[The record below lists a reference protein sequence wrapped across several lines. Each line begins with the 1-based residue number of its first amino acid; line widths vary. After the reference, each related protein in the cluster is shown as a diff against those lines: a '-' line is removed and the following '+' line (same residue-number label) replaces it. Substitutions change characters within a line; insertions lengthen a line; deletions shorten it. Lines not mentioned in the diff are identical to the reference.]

1 MRRFASNQIGI
12 ESGQRVLFDHFSYPT
27 EMWTGSGARQVAQSV
42 TFSEPFLEVPDVT
55 IAITMLDQHGET
67 NLRIDVR
74 AEDVTVTGCTLIA
87 EVWQDTRIARLRLA
101 WRAIGPVADPDEFW
115 DV

>member
-1 MRRFASNQIGI
+1 MRRFASHQIGI
-12 ESGQRVLFDHFSYPT
+12 DSGQRVLFDHFSYPT
-27 EMWTGSGARQVAQSV
+27 AMWTGSGPRQVALPI
-42 TFSEPFLEVPDVT
+42 TFSAPFLELPDVSVS
-55 IAITMLDQHGET
+55 ITMLDQHGDT
-67 NLRIDVR
+67 NLRLDVR
-74 AEDVTVTGCTLIA
+74 AEDVTETGCTLVA